1 MCVYVYIS
9 KSSLALGRVV
19 SRERVNGLMIGV
31 DGKSINRVL
40 ILYPCKDCF
49 KFLNVI

>member
-1 MCVYVYIS
+1 M
-9 KSSLALGRVV
+9 